1 MKQHFVIKNALD
13 SKTTTLLQDQ
23 LFSNSRTLADKKQ
36 TFDQYPVSNDWPN
49 QQYNRGDQKH
59 ISIGLTQEIEMK
71 ENELQSTWNMIEQQV
86 QNSTGKIYP
95 SCGVYNKS
103 VTPMSEHIDSMM
115 GQADFEQQ
123 PAYTIILPLVCHAR
137 CHTVVWDLKGVYPLK
152 INDPEYTGEQYEH
165 TAEEKTLL
173 SHCDK
178 KVLSWGKPHFY
189 QWNVGDAICIRR
201 DNIHASDNFMH
212 TDKSTYKQSILMLT
226 RFQQ

>member
-13 SKTTTLLQDQ
+13 SNTTTHLQDQ
-23 LFSNSRTLADKKQ
+23 LFSKSRSLAEKKQ
-36 TFDQYPVSNDWPN
+36 TFDHYPVPDGCEKK
-49 QQYNRGDQKH
+49 YNPKFKGKH
-59 ISIGLTQEIEMK
+59 ISIGLSQEIEMQ
-71 ENELQSTWNMIEQQV
+71 ENELKSVWDIVKQKV
-86 QNSTGKIYP
+86 QDSTGTIYP
-95 SCGVYNKS
+95 SYGVYNKS
-103 VTPMSEHIDSMM
+103 ITPMVEHIDSMA
-115 GQADFEQQ
+115 GQTDFELQ
-123 PAYTIILPLVCHAR
+123 PAYTIILPLVCHIE

-152 INDPEYTGEQYEH
+152 FNDPGYTGEQYEH

-189 QWNVGDAICIRR
+189 RWNVGDAICIRR

-212 TDKSTYKQSILMLT
+212 TDKNTYKQSILMLT

>member
-13 SKTTTLLQDQ
+13 SKTTTLLQDR

-137 CHTVVWDLKGVYPLK
+137 CHTVVWDVQ
-152 INDPEYTGEQYEH
+152 YTGKTCKGIYEFM
-165 TAEEKTLL
+165 
-173 SHCDK
+173 DIK
-178 KVLSWGKPHFY
+178 KENRSINQIHNLECFDHNKELKKIDILF
-189 QWNVGDAICIRR
+189 NKIED
-201 DNIHASDNFMH
+201 DN
-212 TDKSTYKQSILMLT
+212 
-226 RFQQ
+226 

>member
-13 SKTTTLLQDQ
+13 SKTTTLLQDR

-36 TFDQYPVSNDWPN
+36 TFDLYPGI
-49 QQYNRGDQKH
+49 RTGAGKH
-59 ISIGLTQEIEMK
+59 ISIGLTQETEMK
-71 ENELQSTWNMIEQQV
+71 ENELQSIWNMIEQQV

-95 SCGVYNKS
+95 SYGVYNKS
-103 VTPMSEHIDSMM
+103 VTPMSEHIDSMV
-115 GQADFEQQ
+115 GQTDFEQQ
-123 PAYTIILPLVCHAR
+123 PAYTIILPLVCHAK

-152 INDPEYTGEQYEH
+152 FNDPEYTGEQYKH

-189 QWNVGDAICIRR
+189 RWNVGDAICISR

-212 TDKSTYKQSILMLT
+212 QDKGIYKQSILMLT